1 MYKSQRNRRSHAL
14 LKESLPT
21 MQDGVDTSFSGTDS
35 FRPRLQRHQSAH
47 IKFHTSLNFTLESRV
62 KPEMFEGVMRVG
74 NIDSGKL
81 LLYNSDD
88 GIACESEFED
98 IDDEKSVSQSSV
110 AQLKLE
116 DGMDRRER
124 QWNCCVNILQVFQGA
139 IRDRKGIFVDIY

>member
-1 MYKSQRNRRSHAL
+1 M
-14 LKESLPT
+14 
-21 MQDGVDTSFSGTDS
+21 
-35 FRPRLQRHQSAH
+35 
-47 IKFHTSLNFTLESRV
+47 